1 MSQQNPLIE
10 YTIFNAKKIKPEG
23 EPCWTDSLYM
33 AKMKVDYMTKETGV
47 KTELYLNGEKIYEK
61 EVK

>member
-1 MSQQNPLIE
+1 MSQKNQLTE
-10 YTIFNAKKIKPEG
+10 YTIFNAKKIKLEG

-47 KTELYLNGEKIYEK
+47 VTELYLNGDFVYKK
-61 EVK
+61 EPE